1 MSFPFV
7 VLDHM
12 ANNQRTYE
20 WVNGRIHE
28 VQRSRQQIYLADMRE
43 PRPFMKVERGQRL
56 GIQTGLLV
64 FTLSSLVMIFAG
76 GALAVVAVVLYS
88 VLFG

>member
-12 ANNQRTYE
+12 AKNQRTYQ
-20 WVNGRIHE
+20 WVNGRIQDVDAME
-28 VQRSRQQIYLADMRE
+28 APRRQGM
-43 PRPFMKVERGQRL
+43 

-76 GALAVVAVVLYS
+76 GALAVVAVILYS

>member
-12 ANNQRTYE
+12 AKNQRTYQ
-20 WVNGRIHE
+20 WVNGR
-28 VQRSRQQIYLADMRE
+28 VQDVEAMQEKRQ
-43 PRPFMKVERGQRL
+43 RPQRM
-56 GIQTGLLV
+56 GIQTALLV
-64 FTLSSLVMIFAG
+64 FTLSSVTLVFAG
-76 GALAVVAVVLYS
+76 GALAFVLVVLYS

>member
-1 MSFPFV
+1 
-7 VLDHM
+7 M
-12 ANNQRTYE
+12 ANNQRTYQ
-20 WVNGRIHE
+20 WVNGRIQDVDAAE
-28 VQRSRQQIYLADMRE
+28 APMSQGM
-43 PRPFMKVERGQRL
+43 

>member
-12 ANNQRTYE
+12 AKNQRTYQ
-20 WVNGRIHE
+20 WVNGRIHD
-28 VQRSRQQIYLADMRE
+28 VDVMPDNRQN
-43 PRPFMKVERGQRL
+43 RPRL

-64 FTLSSLVMIFAG
+64 FTLSSITLVLAG
-76 GALAVVAVVLYS
+76 GALAFMVVVLYS

>member
-1 MSFPFV
+1 
-7 VLDHM
+7 
-12 ANNQRTYE
+12 
-20 WVNGRIHE
+20 
-28 VQRSRQQIYLADMRE
+28 
-43 PRPFMKVERGQRL
+43 MKVERGQRL

>member
-12 ANNQRTYE
+12 ANNQRTYQ
-20 WVNGRIHE
+20 WVNGRIQDVE
-28 VQRSRQQIYLADMRE
+28 AMQEKRRRR
-43 PRPFMKVERGQRL
+43 PRM
-56 GIQTGLLV
+56 GIQTALLV
-64 FTLSSLVMIFAG
+64 FTLSSLTLVFAG
-76 GALAVVAVVLYS
+76 GALAFVAVVLYS

>member
-12 ANNQRTYE
+12 AKNQRTYQ
-20 WVNGRIHE
+20 WVNGRIQDVDAVE
-28 VQRSRQQIYLADMRE
+28 APRRQGMS
-43 PRPFMKVERGQRL
+43 
-56 GIQTGLLV
+56 IQTGLLV
-64 FTLSSLVMIFAG
+64 FTLSSLVMVFAG
-76 GALAVVAVVLYS
+76 GALAVVAVILYS

>member
-12 ANNQRTYE
+12 ANNQRTYQ
-20 WVNGRIHE
+20 WVNGRIQDVE
-28 VQRSRQQIYLADMRE
+28 AIQEKRRRR
-43 PRPFMKVERGQRL
+43 PRM
-56 GIQTGLLV
+56 GIQTALLV
-64 FTLSSLVMIFAG
+64 FTLSSLTLVFAG
-76 GALAVVAVVLYS
+76 GALAFVCVVLYS

>member
-12 ANNQRTYE
+12 ANNQRTYQ
-20 WVNGRIHE
+20 WVNGRIQDVDAAE
-28 VQRSRQQIYLADMRE
+28 TPRRQGM
-43 PRPFMKVERGQRL
+43 

-64 FTLSSLVMIFAG
+64 FTISSLVMIFAG
-76 GALAVVAVVLYS
+76 GALAVVAVALYS

>member
-12 ANNQRTYE
+12 ANNQRTYQ
-20 WVNGRIHE
+20 WVNGRIQD
-28 VQRSRQQIYLADMRE
+28 VDAVGA
-43 PRPFMKVERGQRL
+43 PRRHGM

-64 FTLSSLVMIFAG
+64 FTLSSLVMVFAG
-76 GALAVVAVVLYS
+76 GALAVVVVLYS

>member
-12 ANNQRTYE
+12 ANNQRTYQ
-20 WVNGRIHE
+20 WVNGRIQN
-28 VQRSRQQIYLADMRE
+28 VGAMQAQPRRPKQI
-43 PRPFMKVERGQRL
+43 
-56 GIQTGLLV
+56 GIQAALLV
-64 FTLSSLVMIFAG
+64 FTLSSLTLVFAG
-76 GALAVVAVVLYS
+76 GALAFVVVVLYS

>member
-12 ANNQRTYE
+12 ANNQRTYQ
-20 WVNGRIHE
+20 WVNGRIQDVDAAETPKRHG
-28 VQRSRQQIYLADMRE
+28 M
-43 PRPFMKVERGQRL
+43 
-56 GIQTGLLV
+56 GIQTSLLV
-64 FTLSSLVMIFAG
+64 FTISSLVMIFAG
-76 GALAVVAVVLYS
+76 GALAVVAVALYS

>member
-7 VLDHM
+7 VLNHM
-12 ANNQRTYE
+12 AKNQRTYQ
-20 WVNGRIHE
+20 WVNGRIQNVDAVSTE
-28 VQRSRQQIYLADMRE
+28 R
-43 PRPFMKVERGQRL
+43 PRRPSM

-64 FTLSSLVMIFAG
+64 FMLSSVTMVFAG
-76 GALAVVAVVLYS
+76 GALVVFAVALYA

>member
-12 ANNQRTYE
+12 ANNQRTYQ
-20 WVNGRIHE
+20 WVNGRIQDVE
-28 VQRSRQQIYLADMRE
+28 AMQEKRR
-43 PRPFMKVERGQRL
+43 PRM
-56 GIQTGLLV
+56 GIQTALLV
-64 FTLSSLVMIFAG
+64 FTLSSLTLVFAG
-76 GALAVVAVVLYS
+76 GALAFVIVVLYS

>member
-20 WVNGRIHE
+20 WVNGRVHE
-28 VQRSRQQIYLADMRE
+28 VGVMKAERPRNQRM
-43 PRPFMKVERGQRL
+43 

-76 GALAVVAVVLYS
+76 GALAVVAVILYS